1 MKLLSIDI
9 GIKNLAICSM
19 EIKDDVFDI
28 LQWEVVNLCNP
39 IPVCQC
45 VIKNKKQN
53 KVCNKKATYEKDG
66 QFYCKTHAKKTKYL
80 LPEEQPNIKKLKLT
94 ELVHLANTYS
104 LEVNKKKKNEVL
116 EIITSYVSK
125 NKLNLVS
132 NTKAT
137 DLTLV
142 EIGIAINNKLSQILK
157 FNDID
162 RIIIE
167 NQLSPLA
174 SRMKTIQGMVA
185 QYFIMNNKTDVIFIS
200 AINKLKPFVEK
211 KLSYKERKE
220 YSTKITKNIITHV
233 NNKWNILFEKHTKK
247 DDLADSLLQG
257 LSYACKNNFIKKDL
271 IENVKIDN

>member
-9 GIKNLAICSM
+9 GIKNLALCSM
-19 EIKDDVFDI
+19 VIKDGVFDI

-39 IPVCQC
+39 EPTCQC
-45 VIKNKKQN
+45 VITKKKEN
-53 KVCNKKATYEKDG
+53 KVCDKKATYEKDG
-66 QFYCKTHAKKTKYL
+66 EFYCKTHAKKTTYL
-80 LPEEQPNIKKLKLT
+80 LPEEQPNIKKLKLS
-94 ELVHLANTYS
+94 ELLHLANTYS
-104 LEVNKKKKNEVL
+104 LDIKNKKKNEIL
-116 EIITSYVSK
+116 EIITSYVLK
-125 NKLNLVS
+125 NNLNLVS
-132 NTKAT
+132 KTKAT

-142 EIGIAINNKLSQILK
+142 EIGISIKNKLSQTLN

-200 AINKLKPFVEK
+200 AINKLKPFVTK

-220 YSTKITKNIITHV
+220 YSTKITKNIIAHI
-233 NNKWNILFEKHTKK
+233 NNKWDILFEKHTKK

-257 LSYACKNNFIKKDL
+257 LSYACKNNFIKKDF
-271 IENVKIDN
+271 IENVKIGN